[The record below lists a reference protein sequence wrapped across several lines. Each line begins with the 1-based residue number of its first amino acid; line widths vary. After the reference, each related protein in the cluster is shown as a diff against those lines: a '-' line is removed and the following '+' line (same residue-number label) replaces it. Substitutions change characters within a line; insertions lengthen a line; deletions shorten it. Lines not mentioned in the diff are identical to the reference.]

1 MTVTGPPPPPL
12 PALAVPDERRGLPA
26 PVAGRLLEPG
36 ADLGRAPRLLPVES
50 APLEDARDRFG
61 HVQPAAAQRRVE
73 RHDAVPAQPQHP
85 LGRLV
90 AGEVVPHQQDPQRG
104 SRSGRVKGTARPCCQ
119 ASQRARVAAGSLAAA
134 PAGSAATTAPGVS
147 FSQPCRT
154 AFVPRVAGRTRT
166 WPVAGW
172 NRVRILVVPWRTY
185 SCGWIAGRPIGRPP
199 PPGCGTAWN
208 GPASSS
214 HQTARPASGSSP

>member
-1 MTVTGPPPPPL
+1 MAVTGPPL
-12 PALAVPDERRGLPA
+12 PALAVPDERRGLPVPA
-26 PVAGRLLEPG
+26 PRRLLEPG
-36 ADLGRAPRLLPVES
+36 ADLGRAPRLLPVERP
-50 APLEDARDRFG
+50 ALEDALDRLG
-61 HVQPAAAQRRVE
+61 HVQPAAAQGRVE
-73 RHDAVPAQPQHP
+73 RHDAVPAQHGTISGVLWPA
-85 LGRLV
+85 RLSHTSRTLS
-90 AGEVVPHQQDPQRG
+90 GG
-104 SRSGRVKGTARPCCQ
+104 SCSGRVKGTASPCCQ

-172 NRVRILVVPWRTY
+172 NRVRILVVLWRTY
-185 SCGWIAGRPIGRPP
+185 SCGWIAGRPIGPPP